1 MDITPRADTA
11 AVADSNTKSNR
22 SVMSDV
28 SSLIQE
34 LEQAIS
40 SGTAKKRA
48 RALSLVTDLF
58 MHGSG
63 RYSTAQIE
71 LFDDVLMT
79 LVASIETKVRV
90 KLSKRLARA
99 DDAPLKI
106 VRALA
111 EDEAIDV
118 AGPMLRAS
126 SRLSDDDLVQTART
140 KSQAHLHA
148 ITQRAQLS
156 ESVTDVLV
164 ARGDRAVIHAV
175 AQNAGARF
183 SDQGFGALVRHAHGD
198 DALACHV
205 GARRDI
211 PRHHFVKLLETAS
224 AAVRGKLQAANP
236 DMAEAIRDVVAEITT
251 AINEE
256 ARNTSHDHSKAKRRV
271 KRLCKTGQ
279 FSEADVHS
287 FARANNFE
295 QTAVALAMLGS
306 FPIALVER
314 ALLDESPDLVLIL
327 TKAAR
332 CYWSTTKAIL
342 QMTAASRSLS
352 AMDLDHALASFER
365 LQVNTARQALDFYA
379 ARSKTALKTKAPS
392 RVRDIVQFAD
402 AV

>member
-1 MDITPRADTA
+1 MA
-11 AVADSNTKSNR
+11 
-22 SVMSDV
+22 
-28 SSLIQE
+28 LI
-34 LEQAIS
+34 
-40 SGTAKKRA
+40 
-48 RALSLVTDLF
+48 
-58 MHGSG
+58 
-63 RYSTAQIE
+63 
-71 LFDDVLMT
+71 
-79 LVASIETKVRV
+79 ASIETKARV
-90 KLSKRLARA
+90 KLSKRLAHA

-111 EDEAIDV
+111 NDEVIDV

-126 SRLSDDDLVQTART
+126 SRLSDEDLVQTAET

-148 ITQRAQLS
+148 ITQRTQLS

-175 AQNAGARF
+175 ARNAGARF
-183 SDQGFGALVRHAHGD
+183 SERGFGALVRHARVD

-205 GARRDI
+205 GARHDI
-211 PRHHFVKLLETAS
+211 PRHHFVKLLQTAS

-236 DMAEAIRDVVAEITT
+236 DIAEAIRDVVAEVTT
-251 AINEE
+251 AIDTE
-256 ARNTSHDHSKAKRRV
+256 ARNASRDHTKAKQRV
-271 KRLCKTGQ
+271 KRLCKTSQ
-279 FSEADVHS
+279 FSEADVHA

-342 QMTAASRSLS
+342 QMNAAGRSLS

-365 LQVNTARQALDFYA
+365 LQVGTARQALDFYA
-379 ARSKTALKTKAPS
+379 ARSQPPAAPRTVS
-392 RVRDIVQFAD
+392 RAPDIVQFAD